1 MKNFNTQS
9 FGSEQADKQSALN
22 NNVAENKNKINEVLT
37 SKLEQE
43 FNLNEKIAHDNSI
56 ELWRE
61 WFGLSEKE
69 IQKLTK
75 NDTKE
80 LEYSM
85 EVTQVTADLWNE
97 LQNRLWLWTQVTDK
111 LMAMN
116 EKSNKPFSVASVMAS
131 YDEYEEYAA

>member
-1 MKNFNTQS
+1 MWEKYTPS

-22 NNVAENKNKINEVLT
+22 NNIAENKNKINEVLT

-43 FNLNEKIAHDNSI
+43 FNLNEKIAHDNSV

-85 EVTQVTADLWNE
+85 EVTQDTLNTWAL
-97 LQNRLWLWTQVTDK
+97 LQERLWLWTQVTDK
-111 LMAMN
+111 LVAMN
-116 EKSNKPFSVASVMAS
+116 ERSNKPFSVASVMAS

>member
-56 ELWRE
+56 EL
-61 WFGLSEKE
+61 
-69 IQKLTK
+69 
-75 NDTKE
+75 
-80 LEYSM
+80 
-85 EVTQVTADLWNE
+85 
-97 LQNRLWLWTQVTDK
+97 
-111 LMAMN
+111 
-116 EKSNKPFSVASVMAS
+116 
-131 YDEYEEYAA
+131 